1 MTNNLNTPKLEAHLV
16 ASPDGLAELSEAV
29 ETALASIEGR
39 ADVEL
44 VTPSGEKFTL
54 HIIRRITDGKSTP

>member
-1 MTNNLNTPKLEAHLV
+1 MTKNLEAPKLEAHLV

-29 ETALASIEGR
+29 ETALTSIEGR

-44 VTPSGEKFTL
+44 VTPDGEGFIL
-54 HIIRRITDGKSTP
+54 HIIRRVDDG